1 MARILLIEDN
11 NDIQE
16 ILYSLLSED
25 HEVLQAFSGTE
36 GLRLFQQEAV
46 DLVLLDIMLP
56 GKNGDQVLEEIR
68 LQSQVPVI
76 MMTALGDKHLISQYL
91 LAGANDYIVKPFN
104 LDEVAAR
111 VTVQLRNHV
120 SPAQEAQASQKLSF
134 KNLVL
139 NPETFELES
148 GEQTLRLGK
157 KEFQIFETLLAHPKK
172 IFTKEE
178 LYEAVW
184 EEVYL
189 PGDNTLN
196 AQLSN
201 LRKKI
206 AQLDPDEDYIETV
219 WGLGYARLL
228 SALKDLQEQIQ
239 QKLQNGSGVRLTSQ
253 VSKKELVAL
262 TKQVSDLFDQIE
274 RTNRIAFQEKKTLD
288 MAISNIAHDIRTPL
302 TIASGYTQQI
312 IKGGTQ
318 EEEKLKK
325 IASNL
330 QVVSK
335 RLESLLEYRRL
346 MEGAIQPRISDVDLS
361 QVLTQQLFQ
370 YYDSLSEA
378 GIDLEVEMEE
388 HLHYATDPE
397 LWERLLQNMLSN
409 VLKHGKDQ
417 ARLTLTSDA
426 DMIRVELRNIVQ
438 QPIQHLDQLASRFY
452 SENLSDTEES
462 SGLGLY
468 IIQNFVEILGGDLQL
483 ATEADWFIL
492 TITLRKKA

>member
-1 MARILLIEDN
+1 MWGLVLIL
-11 NDIQE
+11 
-16 ILYSLLSED
+16 
-25 HEVLQAFSGTE
+25 V
-36 GLRLFQQEAV
+36 V
-46 DLVLLDIMLP
+46 LVLLL
-56 GKNGDQVLEEIR
+56 
-68 LQSQVPVI
+68 
-76 MMTALGDKHLISQYL
+76 
-91 LAGANDYIVKPFN
+91 
-104 LDEVAAR
+104 
-111 VTVQLRNHV
+111 
-120 SPAQEAQASQKLSF
+120 
-134 KNLVL
+134 
-139 NPETFELES
+139 
-148 GEQTLRLGK
+148 
-157 KEFQIFETLLAHPKK
+157 
-172 IFTKEE
+172 
-178 LYEAVW
+178 
-184 EEVYL
+184 
-189 PGDNTLN
+189 
-196 AQLSN
+196 
-201 LRKKI
+201 
-206 AQLDPDEDYIETV
+206 
-219 WGLGYARLL
+219 GLGYLRLL

-239 QKLQNGSGVRLTSQ
+239 KKLQNGSGVRLMSR

-346 MEGAIQPRISDVDLS
+346 MEGAIQPRITDVDLS

-378 GIDLEVEMEE
+378 GITLEVE

-409 VLKHGKDQ
+409 VLKHGKEQ

-426 DMIRVELRNIVQ
+426 DTIRVELRNIVQ

>member
-1 MARILLIEDN
+1 MWGL
-11 NDIQE
+11 
-16 ILYSLLSED
+16 
-25 HEVLQAFSGTE
+25 VLV
-36 GLRLFQQEAV
+36 LV
-46 DLVLLDIMLP
+46 VLVLLL
-56 GKNGDQVLEEIR
+56 
-68 LQSQVPVI
+68 
-76 MMTALGDKHLISQYL
+76 
-91 LAGANDYIVKPFN
+91 
-104 LDEVAAR
+104 
-111 VTVQLRNHV
+111 
-120 SPAQEAQASQKLSF
+120 
-134 KNLVL
+134 
-139 NPETFELES
+139 
-148 GEQTLRLGK
+148 
-157 KEFQIFETLLAHPKK
+157 
-172 IFTKEE
+172 
-178 LYEAVW
+178 
-184 EEVYL
+184 
-189 PGDNTLN
+189 
-196 AQLSN
+196 
-201 LRKKI
+201 
-206 AQLDPDEDYIETV
+206 
-219 WGLGYARLL
+219 GLGYLRLL

-239 QKLQNGSGVRLTSQ
+239 KKLQNGSGVRLTSQ

-262 TKQVSDLFDQIE
+262 TKQVSDLFEQIE

-346 MEGAIQPRISDVDLS
+346 MEGAILPRISDVHLS

-378 GIDLEVEMEE
+378 GITLEVELEE

-409 VLKHGKDQ
+409 VLKHGKEQ

-426 DMIRVELRNIVQ
+426 DTIRVELRNIVQ

-452 SENLSDTEES
+452 SENLSDTE
-462 SGLGLY
+462 
-468 IIQNFVEILGGDLQL
+468 
-483 ATEADWFIL
+483 
-492 TITLRKKA
+492 

>member
-1 MARILLIEDN
+1 MW
-11 NDIQE
+11 
-16 ILYSLLSED
+16 
-25 HEVLQAFSGTE
+25 G
-36 GLRLFQQEAV
+36 
-46 DLVLLDIMLP
+46 LVLIL
-56 GKNGDQVLEEIR
+56 V
-68 LQSQVPVI
+68 V
-76 MMTALGDKHLISQYL
+76 
-91 LAGANDYIVKPFN
+91 
-104 LDEVAAR
+104 
-111 VTVQLRNHV
+111 
-120 SPAQEAQASQKLSF
+120 
-134 KNLVL
+134 LVL
-139 NPETFELES
+139 FL
-148 GEQTLRLGK
+148 
-157 KEFQIFETLLAHPKK
+157 
-172 IFTKEE
+172 
-178 LYEAVW
+178 
-184 EEVYL
+184 
-189 PGDNTLN
+189 
-196 AQLSN
+196 
-201 LRKKI
+201 
-206 AQLDPDEDYIETV
+206 
-219 WGLGYARLL
+219 GLGYVRLL

-239 QKLQNGSGVRLTSQ
+239 QKLQNGSGVRLTSR

-262 TKQVSDLFDQIE
+262 TKQVSDLFDQI
-274 RTNRIAFQEKKTLD
+274 D
-288 MAISNIAHDIRTPL
+288 ISNIAHDIRTPL

-378 GIDLEVEMEE
+378 GIALEVELEE
-388 HLHYATDPE
+388 HLHYPTDPE

-409 VLKHGKDQ
+409 VLKHGKEQ

-426 DMIRVELRNIVQ
+426 DTIRVELRNVVQ

-483 ATEADWFIL
+483 VTEEDWFIL

>member
-1 MARILLIEDN
+1 MW
-11 NDIQE
+11 
-16 ILYSLLSED
+16 
-25 HEVLQAFSGTE
+25 V
-36 GLRLFQQEAV
+36 
-46 DLVLLDIMLP
+46 LVLIL
-56 GKNGDQVLEEIR
+56 V
-68 LQSQVPVI
+68 V
-76 MMTALGDKHLISQYL
+76 
-91 LAGANDYIVKPFN
+91 
-104 LDEVAAR
+104 
-111 VTVQLRNHV
+111 
-120 SPAQEAQASQKLSF
+120 
-134 KNLVL
+134 LVL
-139 NPETFELES
+139 FL
-148 GEQTLRLGK
+148 
-157 KEFQIFETLLAHPKK
+157 
-172 IFTKEE
+172 
-178 LYEAVW
+178 
-184 EEVYL
+184 
-189 PGDNTLN
+189 
-196 AQLSN
+196 
-201 LRKKI
+201 
-206 AQLDPDEDYIETV
+206 
-219 WGLGYARLL
+219 GLGYARLL

-239 QKLQNGSGVRLTSQ
+239 KKFQSGSGVRLTSQ

-409 VLKHGKDQ
+409 VLKHGRE
-417 ARLTLTSDA
+417 AAS
-426 DMIRVELRNIVQ
+426 ISLRNIVQ

>member
-1 MARILLIEDN
+1 M
-11 NDIQE
+11 
-16 ILYSLLSED
+16 
-25 HEVLQAFSGTE
+25 
-36 GLRLFQQEAV
+36 
-46 DLVLLDIMLP
+46 
-56 GKNGDQVLEEIR
+56 
-68 LQSQVPVI
+68 QSQTPVI

-219 WGLGYARLL
+219 WGLGVRLKGEKVMWGLVLILVVLVLLLGLGYVRLL

-239 QKLQNGSGVRLTSQ
+239 KKLQSGSGVRLTSQ

-262 TKQVSDLFDQIE
+262 TNQVSDLFDQIE

-346 MEGAIQPRISDVDLS
+346 MEGAIQPRISDVNLS

-378 GIDLEVEMEE
+378 GIALEVELEE

-409 VLKHGKDQ
+409 VLKHGKEQ

-426 DMIRVELRNIVQ
+426 DTIRVELRNIVQ

-483 ATEADWFIL
+483 ATEADWFVL
-492 TITLRKKA
+492 TITLRKNA

>member
-1 MARILLIEDN
+1 MW
-11 NDIQE
+11 
-16 ILYSLLSED
+16 
-25 HEVLQAFSGTE
+25 G
-36 GLRLFQQEAV
+36 
-46 DLVLLDIMLP
+46 LVLIL
-56 GKNGDQVLEEIR
+56 V
-68 LQSQVPVI
+68 V
-76 MMTALGDKHLISQYL
+76 
-91 LAGANDYIVKPFN
+91 
-104 LDEVAAR
+104 
-111 VTVQLRNHV
+111 
-120 SPAQEAQASQKLSF
+120 
-134 KNLVL
+134 LVL
-139 NPETFELES
+139 FL
-148 GEQTLRLGK
+148 
-157 KEFQIFETLLAHPKK
+157 
-172 IFTKEE
+172 
-178 LYEAVW
+178 
-184 EEVYL
+184 
-189 PGDNTLN
+189 
-196 AQLSN
+196 
-201 LRKKI
+201 
-206 AQLDPDEDYIETV
+206 
-219 WGLGYARLL
+219 GLGYARLL

-239 QKLQNGSGVRLTSQ
+239 KKLQSGSGVRLTSQ

-262 TKQVSDLFDQIE
+262 TKQVSDLFEQIE

-378 GIDLEVEMEE
+378 GIDLEVEVEE

-438 QPIQHLDQLASRFY
+438 LDPNQHLDQLASRFY

>member
-1 MARILLIEDN
+1 MWGL
-11 NDIQE
+11 
-16 ILYSLLSED
+16 
-25 HEVLQAFSGTE
+25 VLV
-36 GLRLFQQEAV
+36 LV
-46 DLVLLDIMLP
+46 VLVLLL
-56 GKNGDQVLEEIR
+56 
-68 LQSQVPVI
+68 
-76 MMTALGDKHLISQYL
+76 
-91 LAGANDYIVKPFN
+91 
-104 LDEVAAR
+104 
-111 VTVQLRNHV
+111 
-120 SPAQEAQASQKLSF
+120 
-134 KNLVL
+134 
-139 NPETFELES
+139 
-148 GEQTLRLGK
+148 
-157 KEFQIFETLLAHPKK
+157 
-172 IFTKEE
+172 
-178 LYEAVW
+178 
-184 EEVYL
+184 
-189 PGDNTLN
+189 
-196 AQLSN
+196 
-201 LRKKI
+201 
-206 AQLDPDEDYIETV
+206 
-219 WGLGYARLL
+219 GLGYVRLL

-239 QKLQNGSGVRLTSQ
+239 KKLQNGSGVRLTSR

-262 TKQVSDLFDQIE
+262 TKQVGDLFDQIE

-346 MEGAIQPRISDVDLS
+346 MEGAIQPRISDVNLS

-370 YYDSLSEA
+370 YYDNDSLSEA
-378 GIDLEVEMEE
+378 GIALEVELEE

-409 VLKHGKDQ
+409 VLKHGKEQ
-417 ARLTLTSDA
+417 ARLTLTSDEET
-426 DMIRVELRNIVQ
+426 IRVELRNIVQ